1 MQLLQSVPVVFK
13 IPQKTQPNSQ
23 CSTEYIFF
31 LSLSLFLKRNN
42 NHIHILPVSIR
53 GWQATKASHIDNY
66 IKLYLLFHNLPVI
79 LDSPLN
85 QST

>member
-1 MQLLQSVPVVFK
+1 MVSAVP
-13 IPQKTQPNSQ
+13 NA
-23 CSTEYIFF
+23 YFF
-31 LSLSLFLKRNN
+31 SLSLFLKRNN

-66 IKLYLLFHNLPVI
+66 IKLYLLYLLYHNLPVI